1 MCLGHRDSVIG
12 LQRVSH
18 LHPGQREDAV
28 EFILAGLDG
37 SGVHEC
43 IIELKKTQTDSQN
56 SLNYILRGKRG

>member
-1 MCLGHRDSVIG
+1 MCLGHRHSVIG

-43 IIELKKTQTDSQN
+43 IIELKKTQTIRTKTQTDSQN
-56 SLNYILRGKRG
+56 SLN